1 MQMLELL
8 ILTNMAACT
17 EDKER
22 KGNMFDSE
30 TYNVAISVACSLLN
44 VDTFYPEQKEAL
56 WNFFSGKDVYF
67 SAHTGYGKSLIYQAM
82 PIIADVLN
90 DQAIGTSTVLVL
102 SPLLS
107 LMKDQVEHI
116 NNSFSISAAAIF
128 DGQEEEILQNIEDG
142 VYSLVYASPESFV
155 GKKRWRSIASSET
168 FREDCVAVVVD
179 EAHCL
184 VHW

>member
-1 MQMLELL
+1 
-8 ILTNMAACT
+8 MAAC
-17 EDKER
+17 KER
-22 KGNMFDSE
+22 KANMSDSDRF
-30 TYNVAISVACSLLN
+30 NVAISTACSLLN
-44 VDTFYPEQKEAL
+44 VDKFYPEQKEAL
-56 WNFFSGKDVYF
+56 WNFFNGKDVFF

-82 PIIADVLN
+82 PIIADVLK

-102 SPLLS
+102 SPLIS

-116 NNSFSISAAAIF
+116 NNSFGITAAAIF
-128 DGQEEEILQNIEDG
+128 DGQEEEILQNIEDDA
-142 VYSLVYASPESFV
+142 YSLIYASPESFV

-168 FREDCVAVVVD
+168 FREDCIAVVID